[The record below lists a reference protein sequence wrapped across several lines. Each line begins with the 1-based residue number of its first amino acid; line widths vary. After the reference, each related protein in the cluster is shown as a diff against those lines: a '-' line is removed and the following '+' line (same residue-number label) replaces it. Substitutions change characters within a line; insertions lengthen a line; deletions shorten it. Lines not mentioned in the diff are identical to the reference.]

1 MYIFTIMCLQEQ
13 FAVIYLR
20 MYSIEWFVLGLDV
33 SPSTVSQ
40 CALHT
45 FWFCPII
52 WLLFLYSFASRRDN
66 LQFLWPLSSS
76 CALTWPYYEGLVDS
90 WRWIVVV
97 FQLMVLHPL
106 LWGILCIWPTWIK
119 LCICQPSEQLTDS
132 VKNDFKGEWSHLLIR
147 LGGCW
152 KCIPHSNIF
161 F

>member
-1 MYIFTIMCLQEQ
+1 MHNQMYIFTSICLQEQ
-13 FAVIYLR
+13 FVVIYLL

-52 WLLFLYSFASRRDN
+52 WLLFLYSFALRRDN
-66 LQFLWPLSSS
+66 LQFLWPRSSS
-76 CALTWPYYEGLVDS
+76 CALIWPYCEGLVDS

-106 LWGILCIWPTWIK
+106 LWGCAYD
-119 LCICQPSEQLTDS
+119 QPESSCVFANPPSSWLTQ
-132 VKNDFKGEWSHLLIR
+132 
-147 LGGCW
+147 
-152 KCIPHSNIF
+152 
-161 F
+161 